1 MPRHSRRW
9 RRTTAIRCGRT
20 SRTARSRCARCFRP
34 SRVERSSPRS
44 GRRAAD
50 VLVME
55 REVYERGVHDDFA
68 ASAPDVSVAFE
79 VVSPPGASEDH
90 LTKLRDYARMGIPM
104 QVR

>member
-1 MPRHSRRW
+1 M
-9 RRTTAIRCGRT
+9 
-20 SRTARSRCARCFRP
+20 
-34 SRVERSSPRS
+34 ERSSPRS